1 MSIVGTLSSIN
12 QKLKGGKI
20 VRLFKSSLFR
30 IILVLVIIFSSIW
43 IYDSRNKANQHYSQ
57 AVAEFEAV
65 ISEKNEASYDNY
77 LQTHT
82 NASRPEQVIRIEGED
97 FVETDGNG
105 FEVVDEFRA
114 LDGTAVHTP
123 EQGSI
128 SWQVEIEDA
137 GLYNMRI
144 HYYPVEGKSSAIQRE
159 ITINDELPFI
169 GADYVVFDR
178 IWVDRDEET
187 RRDENDNEIRP
198 RQAEQPEWI
207 LAPFKDS
214 EGYFN
219 DPYLFYFEEGTQT
232 ITLTAKREPMVI
244 DYIEL
249 YQHPSAPTYEEKKTE
264 YEANG
269 IKPTTGQFIKLQAE
283 DAVRKS
289 SATLFPLTDRSS
301 PTVEPYHVSKLR
313 LNAIGGQNWK
323 MPGQWIEWEVDV
335 EEEGLYQIALKR
347 KQDLLR
353 GVYSSRTLTVNG
365 EVPFEEMNVLRF
377 NYHMDWT
384 TDVLGQSEEE
394 PYLFYLKEGKNTI
407 RLTVT
412 LGDISPLLRTIE
424 SSVLELN
431 EMYRKILMITS
442 NTPDPLRDYQL
453 EKRIPDMLDVF
464 EEQAETIHRVAKHLE
479 MITGERS
486 DKVAVLYSTVTQL
499 EKMIAKPET
508 VARQLDSFKMNVG
521 GLGTWIQTVREQ
533 PMTLDYLIIASPD
546 QEMPRAHA
554 TTTEKVKHE
563 VGAFFASYSEDYD
576 SIGSTKE
583 HQNVDEEITVWVT
596 AGRDQAQILKG
607 MVDDLFTPN
616 TGISVHVRLVQPDV
630 LLPATLANEG
640 PDVALNLGEDVP
652 VNYAMRNAAQD
663 LTVFPDYE
671 EIASRFHE
679 SAVLPFQFN
688 DGVYALPEQQMFPV
702 MFYRSDILE
711 ELELDPPETWD
722 DVYNIISVLQR
733 NNLEFYLPIDDPMAQ
748 NQTLLAPNQA
758 FGMLLYQSGGQFYA
772 DDQKSSAL
780 DSEISIDAFNQW
792 TQFYTNYK
800 FPLMAD
806 FPNRLRVGEMPI
818 GIADYTTYNM
828 LTVLAPEIRGLWE
841 FTTVP
846 GTVQEDGTI
855 DHTVPS
861 TSIASMLLAN
871 SEKKEA
877 AWEFLKWWTEKDTQ
891 LMFGREME
899 SILGEA
905 ARYPTANIEAL
916 AELPWPVEDYQ
927 NLASQW
933 QWVEGVPQVPGGY
946 FTGRHLDN
954 AFRRVVNANENPRE
968 ALQDYTRYI
977 NDEIEIKRKEF
988 NLPY

>member
-1 MSIVGTLSSIN
+1 M
-12 QKLKGGKI
+12 
-20 VRLFKSSLFR
+20 
-30 IILVLVIIFSSIW
+30 W

-57 AVAEFEAV
+57 AITEFEAV
-65 ISEKNEASYDNY
+65 ISDRSEASYDNY
-77 LQTHT
+77 LE
-82 NASRPEQVIRIEGED
+82 NYSNESKPDQVIRIEGED
-97 FVETDGNG
+97 FVEADGND
-105 FEVVDEFRA
+105 FKVMEDFND
-114 LDGTAVHTP
+114 LDGPSIFTP

-128 SWQVEIEDA
+128 SWEVNIEDA

-144 HYYPVEGKSSAIQRE
+144 HYYPIEGKSSAIQRE
-159 ITINDELPFI
+159 ININNELPFM
-169 GADYVVFDR
+169 GADYVLFDR
-178 IWVDRDEET
+178 IWVDRDEEIL
-187 RRDENDNEIRP
+187 RDENDNEIRP

-219 DPYLFYFEEGTQT
+219 EPYLFYFEEGTQR
-232 ITLTAKREPMVI
+232 ITLTSKREPMVI

-249 YQHPSAPTYEEKKTE
+249 YQDPVAPTYEEKKSE
-264 YEANG
+264 YEQNG
-269 IKPTTGQFIKLQAE
+269 LKPTTDQFIKVQAE
-283 DAVRKS
+283 NAVRKS
-289 SATLFPLTDRSS
+289 SATLFPLTDRTS

-313 LNAIGGQNWK
+313 VNAIGGQNWK
-323 MPGQWIEWEVDV
+323 MPGQWIEWEVEI
-335 EEEGLYQIALKR
+335 EEEGLYQIAFKR

-353 GVYSSRTLTVNG
+353 GVYSSRTLTING

-377 NYHMDWT
+377 NYNLDWT
-384 TDVLGQSEEE
+384 TDILGKSDDE
-394 PYLFYLKEGKNTI
+394 PYLFHLKEGTNTI
-407 RLTVT
+407 RLSVT

-464 EEQAETIHRVAKHLE
+464 EEQVEIIKSVADHLE
-479 MITGERS
+479 MVTGERS
-486 DKVAVLYSTVTQL
+486 DKVAVIHSTVTQL

-533 PMTLDYLIIASPD
+533 PMTLDYLIISSPNE
-546 QEMPRAHA
+546 EMPRATA
-554 TTTEKVKHE
+554 TTIEKAKHE

-576 SIGSTKE
+576 NIGSTKDYR
-583 HQNVDEEITVWVT
+583 NVDEEITVWVT
-596 AGRDQAQILKG
+596 TGRDQAQILKG

-616 TGISVHVRLVQPDV
+616 TGISVNVRLVQPDV

-640 PDVALNLGEDVP
+640 PDIALNLGEDVP

-663 LTVFPDYE
+663 LTIFNDYE
-671 EIASRFHE
+671 EIVTRFHE
-679 SAVLPFQFN
+679 SAVIPFTFN
-688 DGVYALPEQQMFPV
+688 KGVYALPEQQMFPV
-702 MFYRSDILE
+702 MFYRSDILK
-711 ELELDPPETWD
+711 ELELEPPKTWD

-758 FGMLLYQSGGQFYA
+758 FGMLLYQKDGEFYA
-772 DDQKSSAL
+772 DDEKSTSL
-780 DSEISIDAFNQW
+780 DNEISIDAFNQW

-846 GTVQEDGTI
+846 GTIQENGAI

-861 TSIASMLLAN
+861 TSIASMMLEN
-871 SEKKEA
+871 SEKKDA
-877 AWEFLKWWTEKDTQ
+877 AWAFLKWWTEKETQ
-891 LMFGREME
+891 LTFGREME

-933 QWVEGVPQVPGGY
+933 QWVQGVPQVPGGY

-968 ALQDYTRYI
+968 AIQDYARYI

-988 NLPY
+988 DLPY

>member
-1 MSIVGTLSSIN
+1 M
-12 QKLKGGKI
+12 
-20 VRLFKSSLFR
+20 FKSNIFR
-30 IILVLVIIFSSIW
+30 IILVLIIFISSIW

-57 AVAEFEAV
+57 AITDFEAV
-65 ISEKNEASYDNY
+65 NSDKSEASYDNY
-77 LQTHT
+77 LENYSTE
-82 NASRPEQVIRIEGED
+82 SKPDQVIRIEGED
-97 FVETDGNG
+97 FVEADVNDFKVMDDFNG
-105 FEVVDEFRA
+105 
-114 LDGTAVHTP
+114 LDGPSIFTP

-128 SWQVEIEDA
+128 SWEVNIEDA
-137 GLYNMRI
+137 GLYNIRI
-144 HYYPVEGKSSAIQRE
+144 HYYPIEGKSSAIQRE
-159 ITINDELPFI
+159 ININNELPFM
-169 GADYVVFDR
+169 GADYVLFDR
-178 IWVDRDEET
+178 IWVDRDEEIL
-187 RRDENDNEIRP
+187 RDENDNEIRP
-198 RQAEQPEWI
+198 RQAEQPEWV
-207 LAPFKDS
+207 LASFKDS

-219 DPYLFYFEEGTQT
+219 EPYLFYFEEGTQR
-232 ITLTAKREPMVI
+232 ITLTSKREPMVI

-249 YQHPSAPTYEEKKTE
+249 YQDPVAPTYEEKKSE
-264 YEANG
+264 YEQNG
-269 IKPTTGQFIKLQAE
+269 LKSTTDQFIKVQAE

-289 SATLFPLTDRSS
+289 SATLFPLTDRTS

-313 LNAIGGQNWK
+313 VNAIGGQNWK
-323 MPGQWIEWEVDV
+323 MPGQWIEWEVEV
-335 EEEGLYQIALKR
+335 EEEGLYQIAFKR

-353 GVYSSRTLTVNG
+353 GVYSSRTLTING
-365 EVPFEEMNVLRF
+365 EVPFQEMNVIRF
-377 NYHMDWT
+377 NYNLDWT
-384 TDVLGQSEEE
+384 TDILGKSDDA
-394 PYLFYLKEGKNTI
+394 PYLFHLKEGTNTI
-407 RLTVT
+407 RLSVT

-464 EEQAETIHRVAKHLE
+464 EEQAEIIKSVADHLE

-486 DKVAVLYSTVTQL
+486 DKVAVIHSTVSQL
-499 EKMIAKPET
+499 EKMVAKPET

-533 PMTLDYLIIASPD
+533 PMTLDYLIISSPNV
-546 QEMPRAHA
+546 EMPRPSA
-554 TTTEKVKHE
+554 TTFEKAKHE

-576 SIGSTKE
+576 NIGSTKDYR
-583 HQNVDEEITVWVT
+583 NVDEEITVWVT
-596 AGRDQAQILKG
+596 TGRDQAQILKG
-607 MVDDLFTPN
+607 MADDLFTPD
-616 TGISVHVRLVQPDV
+616 TGISVNVRLVQPDV

-663 LTVFPDYE
+663 LTIFDDYE
-671 EIASRFHE
+671 EIVTRFHE
-679 SAVLPFQFN
+679 SAVLPFAFN
-688 DGVYALPEQQMFPV
+688 EGVYALPEQQMFPV
-702 MFYRSDILE
+702 MFYRSDILK
-711 ELELDPPETWD
+711 ELELEPPKTWD

-758 FGMLLYQSGGQFYA
+758 FGMLLYQKDGEFYA
-772 DDQKSSAL
+772 DDEKSTAL
-780 DSEISIDAFNQW
+780 DDEISIDAFNQW

-806 FPNRLRVGEMPI
+806 FPNRLRIGEMPI

-846 GTVQEDGTI
+846 GTVQENGAI

-861 TSIASMLLAN
+861 TSIASMMLEN
-871 SEKKEA
+871 SENKEA
-877 AWEFLKWWTEKDTQ
+877 AWAFLKWWTEKEIQ
-891 LMFGREME
+891 LTFGREME

-933 QWVEGVPQVPGGY
+933 QWVQGVPQVPGGY

-968 ALQDYTRYI
+968 AIQDYARYI

-988 NLPY
+988 DLPY